1 MQRQIETRNFLA
13 VYFAVSSQ
21 NGESPLRDVYQRPE
35 QSRATVPG
43 KNKSAWPKSMP
54 GRLSALMYVR
64 HRSTVWEEVR
74 KSVYRRWQWEGRY
87 PLRPQ
92 GACYHR
98 RRTRARTA
106 RDAIVQRRQLRS
118 AARPGNRGE
127 KPRERASRENSP
139 LARRIWKNGKMLRS

>member
-43 KNKSAWPKSMP
+43 KNKIAWPKSMP
-54 GRLSALMYVR
+54 GRLGALMYVR

-74 KSVYRRWQWEGRY
+74 KRVYRRWHWEGRY
-87 PLRPQ
+87 PLRPHE
-92 GACYHR
+92 ACYHR

-106 RDAIVQRRQLRS
+106 RDAREQKSQHRS
-118 AARPGNRGE
+118 AARPGNREERHGN
-127 KPRERASRENSP
+127 RASRGNPP
-139 LARRIWKNGKMLRS
+139 LALG